1 MTMMVMM
8 MVVKMMM
15 MMMSVMVI
23 VMVVVVVV
31 VMVGHQM
38 RIVGH
43 CSLIATQNVPKQPL
57 IYNISNG
64 LNGIV

>member
-8 MVVKMMM
+8 MVVKM

-57 IYNISNG
+57 TYNASNG
-64 LNGIV
+64 LNGII